1 METRDNRCQSFNI
14 WQDAR
19 YKILVIDEKSQIL
32 LLKILSE
39 YWRTIETEL
48 SETVNEE
55 FLQRMRQRYEEFE
68 MFVIKELT
76 PEKDVLPIFD
86 AEI

>member
-1 METRDNRCQSFNI
+1 MEIRDNRCQSFNI

-19 YKILVIDEKSQIL
+19 YKILVIDEKSQLL

-39 YWRTIETEL
+39 YWGTIEAEL
-48 SETVNEE
+48 NEVVNEE
-55 FLQRMRQRYEEFE
+55 FLQMIRQKYEEFE
-68 MFVIKELT
+68 KFVIRELT
-76 PEKDVLPIFD
+76 PEKDVLSIFD